1 MDRNPL
7 RTPFFYGE
15 FDLSIDV
22 KNRLLVPA
30 TIRKLVIPETHG
42 DAFCVR
48 VRERVLWLYPELY
61 YRRLANSGMRP
72 QIAPSE
78 NIREAD
84 HLHFALAARVEWDNQ
99 GRVVLPDKLLRE
111 AQLGKEVT
119 LIGSRDHLELWNRQD
134 WTKHR
139 AHLFE
144 QHAAIEARSQVA
156 QQEKM
161 DRP

>member
-1 MDRNPL
+1 M

-15 FDLSIDV
+15 YELSIDA

-30 TIRKLVIPETHG
+30 TIRKLIIPEIHG
-42 DAFCVR
+42 DAFCVT

-61 YRRLANSGMRP
+61 YRRLANFGMRP
-72 QIAPSE
+72 QIAPNE
-78 NIREAD
+78 NIRDAD

-99 GRVVLPDKLLRE
+99 GRVVLPDRLLRE

-119 LIGSRDHLELWNRQD
+119 LVGPRDHLELWNRQE
-134 WTKHR
+134 WINRRTQIS
-139 AHLFE
+139 E
-144 QHAAIEARSQVA
+144 QRAAIEARIQIG

-161 DRP
+161 DRS

>member
-1 MDRNPL
+1 MERNPL

-15 FDLSIDV
+15 YDLSIDA

-30 TIRKLVIPETHG
+30 TIRKLIVPEIHG

-48 VRERVLWLYPELY
+48 VRDRVLWLYPELY
-61 YRRLANSGMRP
+61 YRRLANFGIRP

-78 NIREAD
+78 NIRDAD

-99 GRVVLPDKLLRE
+99 GRVVLPDRLLRE

-119 LIGSRDHLELWNRQD
+119 LIGTRDHLELWNRQD
-134 WTKHR
+134 WAKHR
-139 AHLFE
+139 AHISE
-144 QHAAIEARSQVA
+144 QRAAIEARMQLG
-156 QQEKM
+156 QQEKT
-161 DRP
+161 DRS